1 MNLARSED
9 KSVDTVTLNHQTL
22 AGLGLELA
30 DYDQMVGSFYDGAL
44 DPKIMGRTLCTVR
57 GMFRANYATLI
68 LRVPDQPDLGL
79 MIVAGDIEGEGELTY
94 QTYPQTNTP
103 FVGQALDQVFTV
115 EDLMSE
121 SEWVQSA
128 YFKAYCGPQNVYHVM
143 GADISTPDGGKLRF
157 RITRPKSSPAFSSA
171 ERALCSSFL
180 PHLRRALHLHNL
192 LDRSE
197 SMSEL
202 YAQAISRLSVATIV
216 LDETGKVLR
225 LNPVAE
231 EILKN
236 ADGLKLVGGRLEATY
251 PSDNR
256 ELQRL
261 VKHAFS
267 QDVRDGGVTADAMSV
282 TRPSGQVSLGLVVE
296 AIPSLEW
303 AEGKSKPA
311 AVIYIR
317 DSVGK
322 SLASEVVTKQLFNLT
337 KAETALAMEL
347 ANGLSLE
354 EAAENLNIRRNTA
367 RAHLRSIFSK
377 TGVRRQTELV
387 RILLNSV
394 VALGKPKCA
403 LRAAESV
410 VVPAPQLA
418 RPVRKSA

>member
-1 MNLARSED
+1 MD
-9 KSVDTVTLNHQTL
+9 KVTLNHQTL
-22 AGLGLELA
+22 ASLGLELS
-30 DYDQMVGSFYDGAL
+30 DYDQVVGSFYDGAL
-44 DPKIMGRTLCTVR
+44 DPKVMGRTLCAVR
-57 GMFRANYATLI
+57 NLFAANYATLI

-79 MIVAGDIEGEGELTY
+79 MIVAGDVEGEGDLSY

-103 FVGQALDQVFTV
+103 FVGQPLDQVFTV
-115 EDLMSE
+115 EDIMTE
-121 SEWVQSA
+121 SDWIDSA
-128 YFKAYCGPQNVYHVM
+128 YFKAYCGPQNVFHVM

-157 RITRPKSSPAFSSA
+157 RITRPKSSAKFSAA
-171 ERALCSSFL
+171 ERALCGMFL

-202 YAQAISRLSVATIV
+202 YAQAINRLSVATIV
-216 LDETGKVLR
+216 LDESGKVLR

-231 EILKN
+231 EMLKS
-236 ADGLKLVGGRLEATY
+236 ADGLKVVGGRLEATY

-261 VKHAFS
+261 IKHAFCEE
-267 QDVRDGGVTADAMSV
+267 VRDGGVTADAMSV

-403 LRAAESV
+403 LRAVDSV
-410 VVPAPQLA
+410 IVPAPQLA
-418 RPVRKSA
+418 RAARQSA